1 MRSLQKKKTMRRYL
15 FLIPFLMMLGCEQV
29 DHDGELAPENDSSV
43 PMEEVAR
50 LLSALDIGPEQIG
63 EVRDAVASS
72 AGNGYDEEY
81 MMKDLLS
88 APGTG
93 VGEASWTK
101 GMKSYS
107 RPLRDM
113 ISEYVSSGTK
123 AGETLPSMRKF
134 GSAGEYLK
142 AVAASGLQIYWPFS
156 ENYDGTSAPVITFDP
171 GDGSESNVGY
181 RISRDSKGV
190 KSVEEVV
197 VDESYAEKHPVW
209 VVNRNDDSGYSSLAV
224 LRREDPEW
232 GTVGG
237 GIEVKGG
244 DTRLR
249 TLILKDFTM
258 YRNYDTWFA
267 GGSEFFVKMGS
278 LDDFTAS
285 TEAELLI
292 YKPLITDFMI
302 AVKRHQK
309 GEPVPF
315 NAVLI
320 SNWTSQLENCA
331 FMVTEDDGGTR
342 TSWKTEAEVKVN
354 SKTYGILLNIPY
366 NSRDDIVW
374 RGHLSSPFIEKY
386 SGLSSRFGDIGLTL
400 EIVER

>member
-1 MRSLQKKKTMRRYL
+1 
-15 FLIPFLMMLGCEQV
+15 MMLGCEDI
-29 DHDGELAPENDSSV
+29 DHDGEWTTEEGAEDIPV

-50 LLSALDIGPEQIG
+50 LLSALDIGQEQIG

-72 AGNGYDEEY
+72 SGNGYDEEY
-81 MMKDLLS
+81 MMKDLFS

-93 VGEASWTK
+93 VGEASGTK

-113 ISEYVSSGTK
+113 IAEYVSTGTK
-123 AGETLPSMRKF
+123 AGDLLPSMHKF
-134 GSAGEYLK
+134 ESPEKYLE
-142 AVAASGLQIYWPFS
+142 AVAGSGLQIYWPYS
-156 ENYDGTSAPVITFDP
+156 ENYDGTAVPVITFDP
-171 GDGSESNVGY
+171 GDGSDSNVGY
-181 RISRDSKGV
+181 RIGRDSKGV
-190 KSVEEVV
+190 KSIEEIV

-224 LRREDPEW
+224 LRREDPDW

-237 GIEVKGG
+237 GITVKGG
-244 DTRLR
+244 ESKLR
-249 TLILKDFTM
+249 TLILRDFTM

-278 LDDFTAS
+278 MDDFTAS
-285 TEAELLI
+285 TEAEMLI
-292 YKPLITDFMI
+292 YQPLITDFMI
-302 AVKRHQK
+302 AVKRSQK
-309 GEPVPF
+309 GIKLPF

-331 FMVTEDDGGTR
+331 FMVTEDDGGTM
-342 TSWKTEAEVKVN
+342 TTWKTEAEVKVN
-354 SKTYGILLNIPY
+354 SKTFGIKISIPF

-386 SGLSSRFGDIGLTL
+386 SGQLSRFGDIGLTL
-400 EIVER
+400 EILER